1 MKWGMPIEKT
11 QLFGVLKC
19 KCDYNLCSHVA
30 QWGTVNKK
38 SNVTAISYYY
48 YLYIYISKY
57 MTLHFFFS
65 SKKIY

>member
-48 YLYIYISKY
+48 YLYIYK
-57 MTLHFFFS
+57 
-65 SKKIY
+65 